1 MDRTDEFFGFFS
13 EFNSIGSGGKV
24 LSKTTQNYF
33 HEAAD
38 QISTLL
44 DSINHSIEIT
54 RDPFIDQYGAILT
67 KRFDMSDDER
77 RSFVKQTTDAL
88 ENAAKLITQLAD
100 TIKSGKLRLKGSA
113 IDHAIGVLTCL
124 NSSLTKAQKKLALM
138 EIQRKQI
145 QTKLNTLKSNPPPI
159 NSKYIHSQNPTPFS
173 DDTNN
178 QNSQTVIIRQEYQ
191 MELEREHDLLL
202 TELLDFN
209 NQLIETERQVE
220 EIATIFSHF
229 NTLVQQQTERTH
241 LIRADI
247 EQSTE
252 DYEKG
257 TKEIKASIEKSKM
270 NHLWMSA
277 TLLFLAFLMIFKY
290 SR

>member
-13 EFNSIGSGGKV
+13 EFNSIGSSGKV

-77 RSFVKQTTDAL
+77 RSFVKH
-88 ENAAKLITQLAD
+88 AAKLITQLAD
-100 TIKSGKLRLKGSA
+100 AIKSGKMRLKGSA

-124 NSSLTKAQKKLALM
+124 NSSLAKAQKKLALM

-159 NSKYIHSQNPTPFS
+159 NSKYIHSQNPTSFS
-173 DDTNN
+173 DDPNN

-191 MELEREHDLLL
+191 MELEREHDVLL

-220 EIATIFSHF
+220 EIATIFTHF

-290 SR
+290 S